1 MTSCTGASVGSSLCL
16 SHRGLFN
23 EAQCLAGISSR
34 SIQNSAKQ
42 KKPNTLCGCI
52 VPRNATNINR
62 RACIDRPSV
71 QIPISYIR
79 KETLSCSATDGN
91 STSSTG
97 LDSTTKD
104 ADSSTTENDQKEGDY
119 VSEYEEEAD
128 SIGKALSQIR
138 QERMLSGED
147 SPSNTQGFW
156 GGVLEE
162 IQLIEWPS
170 LQKVLGTTGVVTSI
184 IIGSSL
190 VLLTVNALL
199 AKLSDAVFKNV
210 PPS

>member
-1 MTSCTGASVGSSLCL
+1 
-16 SHRGLFN
+16 
-23 EAQCLAGISSR
+23 
-34 SIQNSAKQ
+34 
-42 KKPNTLCGCI
+42 
-52 VPRNATNINR
+52 
-62 RACIDRPSV
+62 
-71 QIPISYIR
+71 
-79 KETLSCSATDGN
+79 
-91 STSSTG
+91 
-97 LDSTTKD
+97 
-104 ADSSTTENDQKEGDY
+104 
-119 VSEYEEEAD
+119 
-128 SIGKALSQIR
+128 
-138 QERMLSGED
+138 MLSGED